1 MKLTKKLTGL
11 LIGSLLIISIAFNFF
26 IEDLHFKIAFINVAF
41 HFCVSMLVG
50 FGLAK
55 FKGDIERY
63 WMKYWLN
70 LYVIVITANVLTF
83 LL

>member
-1 MKLTKKLTGL
+1 MKLSREITGL
-11 LIGSLLIISIAFNFF
+11 LIGFLLVVSIVLNFF
-26 IEDLHFKIAFINVAF
+26 LEDLHYKIAFINVAF

-55 FKGDIERY
+55 YKGDIERY

-70 LYVIVITANVLTF
+70 LYAIVITASVLTF